1 MVETSCLFNSLQT
14 PEFRADKAGRFG
26 IARRVWTKQDQPGT
40 LSSFGMNWDAIN
52 AVSQFVSSIAVVLSV
67 LYLGIQVHRSTRIA
81 RVAAQDA
88 AASAVRDV
96 TNTFMENAEM
106 SRIWGTGL
114 ENLSTLSI
122 EDQARFFHA
131 SHQFLKALETI
142 HFHYLNG
149 LMDKQLWLGWQE
161 LLRHYITAPGIEQ
174 YWKRRS
180 TLFSARFR
188 EYIDQLD
195 PVPDRR
201 TVGTLLGGLPTDN
214 IEKPGP
220 GSEIEQA

>member
-1 MVETSCLFNSLQT
+1 
-14 PEFRADKAGRFG
+14 
-26 IARRVWTKQDQPGT
+26 
-40 LSSFGMNWDAIN
+40 MNWEAIN

-67 LYLGIQVHRSTRIA
+67 LYLGIQVHRSTRVA

-106 SRIWGTGL
+106 SRIWGAGL
-114 ENLSTLSI
+114 EDINTLSP

-131 SHQFLKALETI
+131 AHQFLKALETI

-161 LLRHYITAPGIEQ
+161 LLRHYITAPGIAR
-174 YWKRRS
+174 YWRIRS
-180 TLFSARFR
+180 ELFSARFR
-188 EYIDQLD
+188 TFIDTLE
-195 PVPDRR
+195 PVHDRR
-201 TVGTLLGGLPTDN
+201 TVGTLMRR
-214 IEKPGP
+214 E
-220 GSEIEQA
+220 

>member
-1 MVETSCLFNSLQT
+1 
-14 PEFRADKAGRFG
+14 
-26 IARRVWTKQDQPGT
+26 
-40 LSSFGMNWDAIN
+40 MNWEAIN

-67 LYLGIQVHRSTRIA
+67 LYLGIQVHRSTRVA
-81 RVAAQDA
+81 KVAAQDA

-114 ENLSTLSI
+114 EDLNKLSA

-131 SHQFLKALETI
+131 THQFLKALETI

-161 LLRHYITAPGIEQ
+161 LLRHYIAAPGVAA
-174 YWKRRS
+174 YWNIRS
-180 TLFSARFR
+180 QLFSARFR
-188 EYIDQLD
+188 AFVSKLE
-195 PVPDRR
+195 PVRDRR
-201 TVGTLLGGLPTDN
+201 TVGNLLGQEDRS
-214 IEKPGP
+214 K
-220 GSEIEQA
+220 

>member
-1 MVETSCLFNSLQT
+1 
-14 PEFRADKAGRFG
+14 
-26 IARRVWTKQDQPGT
+26 
-40 LSSFGMNWDAIN
+40 MNWEAIN

-67 LYLGIQVHRSTRIA
+67 LYLEIQVHRSTRVA
-81 RVAAQDA
+81 RVAAQDT

-114 ENLSTLSI
+114 ENLKTLST

-131 SHQFLKALETI
+131 THQFLKALETI

-161 LLRHYITAPGIEQ
+161 LLRHYIAAPGIAQ
-174 YWKRRS
+174 YWTVRNE
-180 TLFSARFR
+180 LFSARFR
-188 EYIDQLD
+188 EYVSRLE
-195 PVPDRR
+195 PAPDRR
-201 TVGTLLGGLPTDN
+201 TVGTLLAQQELST
-214 IEKPGP
+214 
-220 GSEIEQA
+220 